1 MTSFSRIARTAVT
14 VAAGAALL
22 VSLDGHASA
31 QTAPAPLT
39 TIRYG
44 ASTDDTSR
52 PVLYAIETGAFKKAG
67 LDIVLVKTANGAATA
82 AAVAGGSVDIGKG
95 SALTP
100 VLAYAHGI
108 DFTIIGDLANH
119 VSTAPNI
126 ALLVA
131 ANSPIAGPKDLVGK
145 TIGLTSL
152 QDQNAL
158 AIYSWLEQ
166 SGVDLS
172 TIKFL
177 EVGNS
182 AGLAAIEAGRVDAAI
197 ALEPALSNWLAS
209 GNLRILAYPFN
220 ALGKRLATAV
230 NFASVS
236 WVASHRDT
244 VAAFNRVV
252 HDAAV
257 YVGTHETETKPLAA
271 QYAGIDPATMQNFR
285 PPERAL
291 SIAPSDIQ
299 PTIDAAAKY
308 KYIAKAFPAK
318 EIICDCAIATR

>member
-1 MTSFSRIARTAVT
+1 MISFSRVVRTAIT
-14 VAAGAALL
+14 VACTVALL
-22 VSLDGHASA
+22 ASLDGPPASA
-31 QTAPAPLT
+31 QTSPPLT

-126 ALLVA
+126 ALLVG
-131 ANSPIAGPKDLVGK
+131 ANSPIAGPKDLAGK

-158 AIYSWLEQ
+158 AIYTWLEQ
-166 SGVDLS
+166 NGIDLS
-172 TIKFL
+172 TIRFL
-177 EVGNS
+177 EVGNA
-182 AGLAAIEAGRVDAAI
+182 AGLAAIEQGRVDAAI

-230 NFASVS
+230 NFASVP
-236 WVASHRDT
+236 WVAAHRDT
-244 VAAFNRVV
+244 VATFNRVV
-252 HDAAV
+252 RDAAV

-271 QYAGIDPATMQNFR
+271 QYAGIDVATMQNFR

-318 EIICDCAIATR
+318 DIICDCAAVAK